1 MNKDDQP
8 LPSPALPDS
17 RADEVVSPFVPALAW
32 VFFAGPAQ
40 LEGVHALLLRRT
52 LPPDES
58 LIVLLQA
65 VEYAR
70 RYGGPQV
77 AWSAW
82 RSAFAVL
89 AEEPWRAPFLTRAVL
104 LAACESDA

>member
-8 LPSPALPDS
+8 IPAPALPES
-17 RADEVVSPFVPALAW
+17 RADEVVSPFVPVLAW
-32 VFFAGPAQ
+32 GFFTDPAQ

-65 VEYAR
+65 VAYAR
-70 RYGGPQV
+70 RGGGPQV

-89 AEEPWRAPFLTRAVL
+89 AEEPWQASFVSRAVL
-104 LAACESDA
+104 LAALDRDA